1 MALNIKDP
9 ATDELA
15 RRLAAATGES
25 ITTAIRVAME
35 ERLERLER
43 IERVRGMADGRPRL
57 ARYIERARAR
67 AVLDQRSADEILG
80 YDEHGV
86 AR

>member
-35 ERLERLER
+35 ERLER
-43 IERVRGMADGRPRL
+43 IERVRRMADGRPRL

>member
-35 ERLERLER
+35 ERLEK
-43 IERVRGMADGRPRL
+43 IERARRVADDRPRL
-57 ARYIERARAR
+57 ARYLERARAR
-67 AVLDQRSADEILG
+67 AVLDDRSADEILG

>member
-15 RRLAAATGES
+15 RRLASTTGES
-25 ITTAIRVAME
+25 ITVAIRVAME
-35 ERLERLER
+35 ERLER
-43 IERVRGMADGRPRL
+43 IERGRRLARRRPGL

-67 AVLDQRSADEILG
+67 AVQDDRSADEILG
-80 YDEHGV
+80 YDQNGLPG
-86 AR
+86 